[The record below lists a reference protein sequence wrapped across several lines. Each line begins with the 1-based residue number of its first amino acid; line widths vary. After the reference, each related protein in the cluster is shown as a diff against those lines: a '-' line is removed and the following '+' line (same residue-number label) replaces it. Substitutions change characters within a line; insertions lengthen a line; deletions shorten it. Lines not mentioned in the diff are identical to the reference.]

1 MSQRTVLSKQQYLI
15 HVLSPLI
22 VSGIYDDLPY
32 PFLSIEE
39 KKTDKEIEKEG
50 SGEGEVK
57 AGWLTA
63 HTSEALLN
71 GHTAQQFVTG
81 KSKGLPFTDT
91 LSRCLHVFSNMR
103 IAQVLQFQSRSIL

>member
-1 MSQRTVLSKQQYLI
+1 MRQRTFVSKQLYLI
-15 HVLSPLI
+15 QVLSPLI

-57 AGWLTA
+57 VGWLTA
-63 HTSEALLN
+63 HTAEALLN
-71 GHTAQQFVTG
+71 GHAAQQFVTG
-81 KSKGLPFTDT
+81 KSKGLLITDA
-91 LSRCLHVFSNMR
+91 LSRCLRVFSNMR
-103 IAQVLQFQSRSIL
+103 IAQAL